1 MSNGASVNSM
11 PATKVWLFALV
22 AFPTQA
28 LYMAIAVYL
37 PQYYASQFGLELAAV
52 GLAFAAV
59 RLIDLPV
66 DPLLGIAIDRTSA
79 VRNNYR
85 AWILAGTPV
94 TMLAV
99 YMLFMAREGITTAQI
114 MFWLLVMYLGTSML
128 TLAHSAWAANISPS
142 YNERSRMF
150 AAIGALGVAGM
161 TLLFATPLI
170 SPASGGEMAVP
181 AMGWFI
187 LITTPIAVTLATLW
201 TPPPVHSSTK
211 SSLISVKAY
220 LPLLIH
226 RNMGRVFLAMLL
238 FTTGTAWEGALFL
251 FYFTDGR
258 GFSVAEAS
266 TLLIFALGAGLL
278 GAPGIAR
285 VSMLT
290 SKHAAVMGTA
300 VFYALALSSLALV
313 PSDNKLLSSM
323 PVITTGFLYAG
334 FHVLLRSMTADVIDE
349 IRLSEGKDMSAL
361 LYALITLAPK
371 LAAAAAI
378 ALTFSLL
385 AAIGYRAGTNEINS
399 VAALNSL
406 EASYLIGP
414 VAFILAGAGC
424 MFGYGLGPSRTAAI
438 RAELDKRDRPSPAS

>member
-1 MSNGASVNSM
+1 
-11 PATKVWLFALV
+11 
-22 AFPTQA
+22 
-28 LYMAIAVYL
+28 
-37 PQYYASQFGLELAAV
+37 
-52 GLAFAAV
+52 
-59 RLIDLPV
+59 
-66 DPLLGIAIDRTSA
+66 
-79 VRNNYR
+79 
-85 AWILAGTPV
+85 
-94 TMLAV
+94 
-99 YMLFMAREGITTAQI
+99 
-114 MFWLLVMYLGTSML
+114 
-128 TLAHSAWAANISPS
+128 
-142 YNERSRMF
+142 
-150 AAIGALGVAGM
+150 
-161 TLLFATPLI
+161 
-170 SPASGGEMAVP
+170 MAVP

-211 SSLISVKAY
+211 SSLISVKTY

-226 RNMGRVFLAMLL
+226 RNMGRVLAMLL

-278 GAPGIAR
+278 GAPAIAR
-285 VSMLT
+285 LSMLT

-300 VFYALALSSLALV
+300 VFYAVALSSLALV

-361 LYALITLAPK
+361 LYALLTLAPK

-385 AAIGYRAGTNEINS
+385 AAIGYRAGTSETNS

-438 RAELDKRDRPSPAS
+438 RAELDKRDCPSPAS